1 MKIVLHKNH
10 LNSLNIFNQVGVVSL
25 TCTGSYIGDYEMSAV
40 QQRVPEGG
48 SGISGSMGANPG
60 QLMPRNLKIA
70 GVNEEE
76 LDQTL
81 LEKIR
86 VLSEAKQRAV
96 DEEDFDRAKYL
107 KDAIDKLK
115 LAGSQLVQLEVQK
128 KLAIDNEDFDSA
140 KILKFEI
147 ERLKNLATN
156 LDTERV
162 ISQPM

>member
-1 MKIVLHKNH
+1 MIHKNH
-10 LNSLNIFNQVGVVSL
+10 LNSLNIFNQVGLVSL

-40 QQRVPEGG
+40 QQRAGG
-48 SGISGSMGANPG
+48 DNIGMGGHVANPA

-76 LDQTL
+76 LDLSVQ
-81 LEKIR
+81 EKIR
-86 VLSEAKQRAV
+86 VLSDAKVKAV
-96 DEEDFDRAKYL
+96 DEEDFDKAKYL

-147 ERLKNLATN
+147 ERLKNLAMN
-156 LDTERV
+156 LDTER
-162 ISQPM
+162 IITQPM

>member
-1 MKIVLHKNH
+1 MP
-10 LNSLNIFNQVGVVSL
+10 QVS
-25 TCTGSYIGDYEMSAV
+25 
-40 QQRVPEGG
+40 
-48 SGISGSMGANPG
+48 NPA

-76 LDQTL
+76 LDASVQ
-81 LEKIR
+81 EKIR
-86 VLSEAKQRAV
+86 VLSEAKIKAV
-96 DEEDFDRAKYL
+96 DEEDFDKAKYL

-147 ERLKNLATN
+147 ERLKNLAMN
-156 LDTERV
+156 LDTERI
-162 ISQPM
+162 IS